1 MPKQHVIFGRPV
13 PQIPPRRIAL
23 LLACLGIFA
32 VGSLLFT
39 LPSTIETGPNLSK
52 FTDLRPSIP
61 KKITGAVS
69 SWKNSLNPFK
79 PPSHPPH
86 RQSNDTLGES
96 SWYSDWK
103 WLSSPFS
110 STVTLDENRSILP
123 PMKIRTPIYCYY
135 DTVLA
140 EKKDKARRDAE
151 SALLLSWRR
160 AWWAQGFKPII
171 LSIAEAINNPKYAEV
186 QGLKLEPEL
195 KTDLMKWLAWE
206 NMGDG
211 VLSHYL
217 VFPMAA
223 REDHLLAYLRRG
235 EYPALTRWKGM
246 DDGLFVGPQS
256 EVAAAIKQAIANPR
270 LEGLKDFITAVSNT
284 ASKDQKDKDVFTI
297 DDPPKSIAFYDE
309 KGIST
314 TYGKIGEVTE
324 ANHAEWLL
332 KLDALINAHLQTA
345 WQNVFHD
352 GIAVVKPYPE
362 HTTAMVDPAVKLATR
377 LSTCLD
383 SPMPASCPPNWPKCR
398 PCKPGSVKTTTPSKY
413 ANTTALYSIGTVP
426 HPYTLQTMIS
436 RKPRLD
442 VSWLV
447 RHSKRDAWLD
457 ATMQGLVDKKVS
469 GGARVIRFKEAV
481 AGDYAAARSLW
492 IPAEREVPNDLAWRF
507 GFTLPPAAGDDDEK
521 DKPAPKPKPE
531 PKKETEK
538 GDKKQARDMIPDET
552 LDNERLVEE
561 ELNRDLNAGT
571 EGTPAAQMRE
581 DKLLKQAKEIRFSK
595 DPSDVKVREAA
606 EAWNLADT
614 EAWRF
619 ARAFLARSRME
630 RMKWEEEERH
640 YAGGAGAEKVRQ
652 DGKGIGRWLERN

>member
-362 HTTAMVDPAVKLATR
+362 
-377 LSTCLD
+377 
-383 SPMPASCPPNWPKCR
+383 
-398 PCKPGSVKTTTPSKY
+398 
-413 ANTTALYSIGTVP
+413 
-426 HPYTLQTMIS
+426 
-436 RKPRLD
+436 
-442 VSWLV
+442 
-447 RHSKRDAWLD
+447 
-457 ATMQGLVDKKVS
+457 
-469 GGARVIRFKEAV
+469 
-481 AGDYAAARSLW
+481 
-492 IPAEREVPNDLAWRF
+492 
-507 GFTLPPAAGDDDEK
+507 
-521 DKPAPKPKPE
+521 
-531 PKKETEK
+531 
-538 GDKKQARDMIPDET
+538 
-552 LDNERLVEE
+552 
-561 ELNRDLNAGT
+561 
-571 EGTPAAQMRE
+571 
-581 DKLLKQAKEIRFSK
+581 
-595 DPSDVKVREAA
+595 
-606 EAWNLADT
+606 
-614 EAWRF
+614 
-619 ARAFLARSRME
+619 
-630 RMKWEEEERH
+630 
-640 YAGGAGAEKVRQ
+640 
-652 DGKGIGRWLERN
+652 IGRAHV